1 LQCPLLDSRYVLAR
15 FSRIAIEEVFNQQGD
30 VLFSFSKS
38 RNFNRKYV
46 EPEEQVA
53 AKLAVRD
60 GGLQVA
66 VSRRNDPNISS
77 DGGSSADTLK
87 FVFLQNT
94 QQSNL
99 GFGREISNFVK
110 EDRAS
115 VGQFEA
121 S

>member
-53 AKLAVRD
+53 AKLALRD

-66 VSRRNDPNISS
+66 VSSRNNPNIRS
-77 DGGSSADTLK
+77 DGAGSADALK
-87 FVFLQNT
+87 LVLLQNA
-94 QQSNL
+94 QQSDL
-99 GFGREISNFVK
+99 GFGR
-110 EDRAS
+110 
-115 VGQFEA
+115 
-121 S
+121 